1 MHHQLKP
8 TWNHKRPILKFYA
21 YMQYEWKRFDWS
33 KSVGFLGDNMELE
46 MCLFGLQV
54 SCGGEMH
61 DGMIQI
67 LLTIGLAID
76 TNGFSM

>member
-1 MHHQLKP
+1 MKCKDLP
-8 TWNHKRPILKFYA
+8 
-21 YMQYEWKRFDWS
+21 WS
-33 KSVGFLGDNMELE
+33 KGVSFLGDEMELG

-54 SCGGEMH
+54 SCCGEMH

-76 TNGFSM
+76 PNGFSM

>member
-1 MHHQLKP
+1 
-8 TWNHKRPILKFYA
+8 
-21 YMQYEWKRFDWS
+21 
-33 KSVGFLGDNMELE
+33 MELG

-54 SCGGEMH
+54 TCGGEMH

-76 TNGFSM
+76 PHGFSM